1 VEETSILLLALA
13 HAAWQRQAF
22 AHRRLRARPLI
33 PFHITLDQNIKRD
46 PFKSEALESKTY
58 SVHVKP
64 GGALQIPLS
73 GTSKPVRA
81 TLCACDLDNGD
92 TKWKMSV
99 WNWIERRPHIRGSA
113 CFGNSLAS

>member
-1 VEETSILLLALA
+1 VLVVGGAVEETSILLLALA

-73 GTSKPVRA
+73 GTSKPVVLRFA
-81 TLCACDLDNGD
+81 PA
-92 TKWKMSV
+92 
-99 WNWIERRPHIRGSA
+99 I
-113 CFGNSLAS
+113 

>member
-58 SVHVKP
+58 SVHVQARRSPSNSSKWHIKA
-64 GGALQIPLS
+64 GSCYALRLRFRQWRYEMENERLE
-73 GTSKPVRA
+73 
-81 TLCACDLDNGD
+81 LDR
-92 TKWKMSV
+92 TQAAYKRK
-99 WNWIERRPHIRGSA
+99 RLLR
-113 CFGNSLAS
+113 